1 MIGRRLAIVLLM
13 LGAAPFASGAD
24 SPTAPDAI
32 ATRVQALLH
41 RNCTNR
47 DRLAVID
54 RVFGIEKRLG
64 AYRAAHTKA
73 ELIYRLNVDLWV
85 ATKDRRIRVQERTE
99 RAQDDTLRYE
109 LGSGLILDVP
119 ARTPWQQDARP

>member
-1 MIGRRLAIVLLM
+1 MFGRRLALALFM

-24 SPTAPDAI
+24 SPAAPDAI

-41 RNCTNR
+41 RKCTDR
-47 DRLAVID
+47 DRLVVID
-54 RVFGIEKRLG
+54 RVFDIEKRLG

-85 ATKDRRIRVQERTE
+85 ATKDRRIRVQERSE
-99 RAQDDTLRYE
+99 PAPDGILRYE
-109 LGSGLILDVP
+109 LGSGLALSMP
-119 ARTPWQQDARP
+119 AHDPR

>member
-1 MIGRRLAIVLLM
+1 MIGRRLAIALLM
-13 LGAAPFASGAD
+13 LGAAPSASGAD
-24 SPTAPDAI
+24 FPAAPDAI

-41 RNCTNR
+41 RNCTDR

-85 ATKDRRIRVQERTE
+85 ATRDRRIRVQERSE
-99 RAQDDTLRYE
+99 PAPDDMLRYE
-109 LGSGLILDVP
+109 LGSGLALSVP
-119 ARTPWQQDARP
+119 ADP